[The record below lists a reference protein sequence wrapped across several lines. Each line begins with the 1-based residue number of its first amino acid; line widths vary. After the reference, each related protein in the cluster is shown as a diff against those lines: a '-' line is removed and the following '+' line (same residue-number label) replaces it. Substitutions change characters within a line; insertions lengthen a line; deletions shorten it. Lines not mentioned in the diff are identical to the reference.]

1 MRRRREKENPTCFS
15 RGSVKLLFTLLLLL
29 ASCAPVANVAK
40 DTVNRVGRGDDTARL
55 VALREAEGYVS
66 ITFFA
71 GDSDAQD
78 PTLFIGSSGRL
89 EVDPYNA
96 PLCFVQDDGLGCKIG
111 EADEANPPHRVV
123 RAGTRYVVYVSGE
136 GVTSS
141 VRYYRPGGVKPLLV
155 VQ

>member
-1 MRRRREKENPTCFS
+1 MMKRL
-15 RGSVKLLFTLLLLL
+15 LLFTLLFTLLL

-55 VALREAEGYVS
+55 EATREAEGYVS
-66 ITFFA
+66 LTFYA

-78 PTLFIGSSGRL
+78 PTLFIGGSGL
-89 EVDPYNA
+89 EVDPHNA
-96 PLCFVQDDGLGCKIG
+96 PFCFVQSDGLGCKIG
-111 EADEANPPHRVV
+111 EVDENSEPHRVV

-141 VRYYRPGGVKPLLV
+141 VRYYRAGGVKPLLI